1 MYYQVD
7 SEKPRRE
14 AEVRFKISQGTS
26 LQTCQGDIPTCPVS
40 IFSQGG
46 SDGFFSLECWWSA
59 VQGPSRQISG
69 LSRHWLAWNGRCGTS
84 TQLPEAGIPSP
95 GRCQSMPWP
104 EPFREQLR
112 LVLSFFCSSFFI
124 HPQGHWVTRALQ
136 GRDGRLGDSQTF
148 SPTFLNLLF
157 LHVLMLRH
165 WVYFQLLGKF

>member
-26 LQTCQGDIPTCPVS
+26 PQTCQGDIPTCPVS
-40 IFSQGG
+40 ISSQGG

-69 LSRHWLAWNGRCGTS
+69 LSRHWLAWNGRCGT

-95 GRCQSMPWP
+95 GRCQNLPWP

-112 LVLSFFCSSFFI
+112 LVLF
-124 HPQGHWVTRALQ
+124 
-136 GRDGRLGDSQTF
+136 
-148 SPTFLNLLF
+148 LLF
-157 LHVLMLRH
+157 LLLYPSPGSLSDQSPPGWRWKVRR
-165 WVYFQLLGKF
+165 FQDLFSDLP